1 LIWPV
6 PNAIERV
13 LLLFELK
20 KAAVNVLLLSVIAP
34 AVNVVVPAN
43 VTLPDNEMLMSD
55 LLMTQVVQAAVDAT
69 VTVAAVPLLLSK
81 LTVSPVIGGPKP
93 PGPPVNKAQ
102 FVVLELFQVPEPP
115 TQKYVAII

>member
-1 LIWPV
+1 V

-20 KAAVNVLLLSVIAP
+20 KTAVNVLLFSVIVP
-34 AVNVVVPAN
+34 VVRNVVPSN

-55 LLMTQVVQAAVDAT
+55 LLMTQVVQVAVDAT

-81 LTVSPVIGGPKP
+81 LTVSPVRGGPKP
-93 PGPPVNKAQ
+93 PAPPVNTAQ
-102 FVVLELFQVPEPP
+102 FVVLALSQVPEPP

>member
-20 KAAVNVLLLSVIAP
+20 KAAVNVLLFSVIVP
-34 AVNVVVPAN
+34 AVSVVVWLN
-43 VTLPDNEMLMSD
+43 VGLPDNDKFMSD
-55 LLMTQVVQAAVDAT
+55 LLIAQAKQVAVDAT

-81 LTVSPVIGGPKP
+81 FTESAANGGPKP
-93 PGPPVNKAQ
+93 PAPPVEVAQ
-102 FVVLELFQVPEPP
+102 FVVLALSQVPEPP
-115 TQKYVAII
+115 TQ